1 MRPFQKALTALSALA
16 ALSACSFQLGEPID
30 RSMRGLLELTDAA
43 PRGVSYILTAEYAKS
58 TALSALTPPDL
69 TILPPFV
76 GLTVVREGQDFR
88 LAPAAGSL
96 GLPPQLISDSRSLY
110 AIPGNRD
117 RYVMEYNYVNDD
129 GRRQLMATL
138 AERRC
143 QGDTCVLAIAESIP
157 VNRAEGTVAV
167 PLSAPC
173 PAPEECD
180 VPVDGQAF
188 AAAVAQISARMRA
201 EDFND
206 YFLIYQP
213 ASE

>member
-1 MRPFQKALTALSALA
+1 VKPIHRAAAALAAFA

-43 PRGVSYILTAEYAKS
+43 PRGVSYILSAEYAKPS
-58 TALSALTPPDL
+58 SLSALTPPDL
-69 TILPPFV
+69 TLLPPFV
-76 GLTVVREGQDFR
+76 GVTVVREGQDFR

-117 RYVMEYNYVNDD
+117 RYVMEYNFVDDD
-129 GRRQLMATL
+129 GGRQLMATL

-143 QGDTCVLAIAESIP
+143 QGDTCVLAIADDIP
-157 VNRAEGTVAV
+157 VNGGEGSVTVPHASPCAEDD
-167 PLSAPC
+167 
-173 PAPEECD
+173 CD
-180 VPVDGQAF
+180 SPVVGQAF
-188 AAAVAQISARMRA
+188 AAAVAQISARMSA
-201 EDFND
+201 EDFDD

>member
-1 MRPFQKALTALSALA
+1 MKPIHRAIAALAAFA

-30 RSMRGLLELTDAA
+30 RSMRGLLEQTDTA
-43 PRGVSYILTAEYAKS
+43 PRGVSYILTAEYAKTS
-58 TALSALTPPDL
+58 SLSALTPPDMI
-69 TILPPFV
+69 ILPPFV
-76 GLTVVREGQDFR
+76 GLTALREGQDFR

-110 AIPGNRD
+110 AIPGSPH
-117 RYVMEYNYVNDD
+117 RYVMEYNFVAED
-129 GRRQLMATL
+129 GSRQLMATL

-143 QGDTCVLAIAESIP
+143 QGDTCVLAIANNIP
-157 VNRAEGTVAV
+157 VNGDEGSITV
-167 PLSAPC
+167 PLASPC
-173 PAPEECD
+173 AEPDCD
-180 VPVDGQAF
+180 APVDGQAF

-213 ASE
+213 AVE